1 MVQLFMKIPLMKQNF
16 SFIYKLLLVAGDA
29 IALLC
34 AFSLAYVLRVSLDPR
49 PVASP
54 VPALTYISLIAT
66 LLPLWLGVFSLLG
79 LYTKRVYERRPK
91 EAIRLFL
98 GAVAGILL
106 FVTFDF
112 FSSETIFPAKLV
124 PVYAALLSF
133 FVLWVARTLLRW
145 LRLFLYQH
153 DYGLMRVV
161 LVGNSDTTLYLGKY
175 LHGNI
180 HSGLK
185 VVAVVANKQHILPAQ
200 QSLQYKSLAN
210 AIAETNPHAI
220 IQTDSGAVAKIYN
233 QAIEHHLDYQ
243 FIPSHSALFTSKHS
257 VELLGGF
264 PTINV
269 HTTPLVGYGRAVKR
283 IMDIFGSL
291 IGLLVFSP
299 LLLILAT
306 AIKIDDPKGKI
317 FFKQKRLSRF
327 NKAIYIYKLRTH
339 NRQYSGLLPEEAF
352 EKMNRPDLLKEY
364 RENGDQLDDD
374 PRETGIGRFMR
385 RLSLDEIPQLI
396 NVLKGEISLVGP
408 RSLVPRELEGY
419 EFKSLILSVKSGL
432 SGLAQIS
439 GRKEISFEER
449 RKLDMYYVQNWSI
462 WLDIRIIVQTIY
474 TVLSGRGAK

>member
-1 MVQLFMKIPLMKQNF
+1 MVQLSLRTTMKQNF
-16 SFIYKLLLVAGDA
+16 SFIYKLLLAGGDV
-29 IALLC
+29 IALII
-34 AFSLAYVLRVSLDPR
+34 AFSLAYILRVSLDPR
-49 PVASP
+49 PVHTP
-54 VPALTYISLIAT
+54 VPAFTYISLIAT

-79 LYTKRVYERRPK
+79 LYAKRVYERRPK
-91 EAIRLFL
+91 EAIRLFI

-112 FSSETIFPAKLV
+112 FSPDTIFPAKLI
-124 PVYAALLSF
+124 PVYAALISF
-133 FVLWVARTLLRW
+133 FVLWAIRTLLRW
-145 LRLFLYQH
+145 LRLFLYRH
-153 DYGLMRVV
+153 DYGVMRVV
-161 LVGNSDTTLYLGKY
+161 IVGNSDTTLYLGKY
-175 LHGNI
+175 LHGNVY
-180 HSGLK
+180 SGLK
-185 VVAVVANKQHILPAQ
+185 VVSVVANKQYVFEAQ
-200 QSLQYKSLAN
+200 QAVQHKSLAS
-210 AIAETNPHAI
+210 AIINTNPHAI
-220 IQTDSGAVAKIYN
+220 IQTDSDNVAKVYD
-233 QAIEHHLDYQ
+233 QAIKHHLDYQ

-283 IMDIFGSL
+283 VMDICGSL
-291 IGLLVFSP
+291 VGLLLFSP
-299 LLLILAT
+299 LLLFLTI
-306 AIKIDDPKGKI
+306 AIKIDDPKGKV

-339 NRQYSGLLPEEAF
+339 DRAYSGLLPEEAF
-352 EKMNRPDLLKEY
+352 EKMGRPDLLKQY
-364 RENGDQLDDD
+364 RENGDQLEDD
-374 PRETGIGRFMR
+374 PRETAIGRFMR

-432 SGLAQIS
+432 TGLAQIS
-439 GRKEISFEER
+439 GRKDISFEER

-462 WLDIRIIVQTIY
+462 WLDIRIIVQTIF